1 MEALALSFASGWASG
16 INSYLVVLVLGI
28 AERVGGFE
36 QVPDVLGAWWVIGIA
51 GVMFAVEFVADKVP
65 YVDSLWDGVSTFIR
79 PAVGALLGAL
89 VVGQDPDLN
98 EIVGALVGGSSALA
112 SHSVKAG
119 TRLAVNASPEPAS
132 NIAVSTVED
141 VAVLGVSWLAIEQ
154 PEIAALI
161 AGVLLAIGLVAL
173 FFVIAL
179 IRRGLR
185 RVAAW
190 RAGSSGP
197 AEPA

>member
-51 GVMFAVEFVADKVP
+51 GAMFAVEFVADKIP

-98 EIVGALVGGSSALA
+98 EIVGALVGGGSALA

-132 NIAVSTVED
+132 NVIVSTLED
-141 VAVLGVSWLAIEQ
+141 AAVLGVSWLAIER
-154 PEIAALI
+154 PEIAAI
-161 AGVLLAIGLVAL
+161 VAGVLLAVGLIAL
-173 FFVIAL
+173 FFAVAL
-179 IRRGLR
+179 IRRGLK
-185 RVAAW
+185 RVATW
-190 RAGSSGP
+190 RSGGADRP
-197 AEPA
+197 APA